1 MPPVAFLSWVSVR
14 IFRGRPYPFCV
25 VVYLVIT
32 YASIIVAAVLQL
44 GNVAQ
49 WSAFWPHF
57 SALAVRLGFGLS
69 QFIRFL

>member
-1 MPPVAFLSWVSVR
+1 MSVR
-14 IFRGRPYPFCV
+14 IFRGRPYPFSV

-32 YASIIVAAVLQL
+32 YTSIIVAAVLQL

-57 SALAVRLGFGLS
+57 LALAVGLGLGIS
-69 QFIRFL
+69 QFIRLLWFRMFA